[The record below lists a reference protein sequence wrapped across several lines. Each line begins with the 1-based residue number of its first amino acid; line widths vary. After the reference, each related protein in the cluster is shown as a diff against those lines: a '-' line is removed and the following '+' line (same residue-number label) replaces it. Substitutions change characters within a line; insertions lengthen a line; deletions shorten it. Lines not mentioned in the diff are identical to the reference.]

1 MGTEILT
8 FGDIE
13 IEKNEFYRNQIPILL
28 RDVDIKKV
36 LVSCKISFGEKTM
49 STLLVTFT
57 MITKLSHYI

>member
-1 MGTEILT
+1 MGTKILT

-28 RDVDIKKV
+28 KDVDIKKV
-36 LVSCKISFGEKTM
+36 LVSYKISFGEKTM
-49 STLLVTFT
+49 STLLVTFI

>member
-1 MGTEILT
+1 MGTKILT

-28 RDVDIKKV
+28 KDVDIKKV
-36 LVSCKISFGEKTM
+36 LVSYKISFGEKTT
-49 STLLVTFT
+49 STLLVTFI

>member
-36 LVSCKISFGEKTM
+36 LVFCKISFSEKTM
-49 STLLVTFT
+49 SSLLVTFI